1 MYFAIR
7 SISSFAKTERK
18 RSTMKV
24 LVLSITA
31 GGGHNSTGKAICDHL
46 EKMGAQVQMLD
57 TLYYLN
63 KLLGDTVSKGYL
75 LSVENLKHAYK
86 TIYGQCEKRK
96 SGKKLSATR
105 LTNILLSR
113 KLRKYIDDYN
123 PDVIVCTH
131 IFAANIIDV
140 LKVRKHIRAKTIG
153 IVTDF
158 AFHPYWEDSV
168 HFDYIITASEQMLA
182 QARRKGYRAEQVL
195 PFGIPIHPKFS
206 QKESRETVRESLKLD
221 TAMPTLLMMS
231 GSMGYGDLESEV
243 RTLDALETPFQM
255 LIVCGN
261 NAEAKKKIESIP
273 LKKKAVIFGFT
284 DRVDQLMDA
293 ADCIV
298 TKPGGLTTS
307 EALAKGL
314 PMIVVNP
321 IPGQEDR
328 NVEFL
333 LNNGAAMCVNDLYSV
348 ADLVEIL
355 FSDAEK
361 LEAMRRS
368 VSVIGKPG
376 STERLCEFIMKL
388 PLLSA
393 QATE

>member
-1 MYFAIR
+1 
-7 SISSFAKTERK
+7 
-18 RSTMKV
+18 MKV

-31 GGGHNSTGKAICDHL
+31 GGGHNSTGKAICDYL

-57 TLYYLN
+57 TLYYVN

-75 LSVENLKHAYK
+75 LSVENLKYAYK
-86 TIYGQCEKRK
+86 KIYSQCEKRK

-105 LTNILLSR
+105 MTNILLSR
-113 KLRKYIDDYN
+113 KLRKYIDDYD

-140 LKVRKHIRAKTIG
+140 LKVRRHIRAKTIG

-168 HFDYIITASEQMLA
+168 HFDYVVTASEQMLA
-182 QARRKGYRAEQVL
+182 QARRKGYRPEQVL
-195 PFGIPIHPKFS
+195 SFGIPINPKFS
-206 QKESRETVRESLKLD
+206 QKCTREKAQGELGLDPSL
-221 TAMPTLLMMS
+221 PTLLFMS
-231 GSMGYGDLESEV
+231 GSMGYGDLEGEV
-243 RTLDALETPFQM
+243 RTLDALDTPFQM

-261 NAEAKKKIESIP
+261 NAEAKKKIEEMH

-284 DRVDQLMDA
+284 DRVDLLMDA
-293 ADCIV
+293 SDCIV

-314 PMIVVNP
+314 PMIIVNP

-333 LNNGAAMCVNDLYSV
+333 LNNGAAMRVNDFYSV
-348 ADLVEIL
+348 ADLTEIL
-355 FSDAEK
+355 FTTPGK

-368 VSVIGKPG
+368 VAVVGKPG
-376 STERLCEFIMKL
+376 STERLCEFIMNL
-388 PLLSA
+388 P
-393 QATE
+393 QKEK